1 MKFKNI
7 ISKVVEKDKKFK
19 SKKLKLSRLII
30 NTLFKTMAY
39 KDEFEVARLYTDGR
53 FEKYLNENFEG
64 NFKLGIYLSPPILN
78 LKDSKTKKPKKILFT
93 KKVFYLFSILKKL
106 KFLRNTPLNIFA
118 YSLERKKEKKL
129 IKTLNDCINLILKK
143 LNNNNYK
150 NSLALIELFSEI
162 KGFGHV
168 KLRNFNNFENQYE
181 QKIKEFKQSSKKI
194 DLAAE

>member
-19 SKKLKLSRLII
+19 SKKFKLSRLII

-78 LKDSKTKKPKKILFT
+78 LKDSKTKKPKKSIY
-93 KKVFYLFSILKKL
+93 KKS
-106 KFLRNTPLNIFA
+106 FLSF
-118 YSLERKKEKKL
+118 
-129 IKTLNDCINLILKK
+129 
-143 LNNNNYK
+143 
-150 NSLALIELFSEI
+150 
-162 KGFGHV
+162 
-168 KLRNFNNFENQYE
+168 
-181 QKIKEFKQSSKKI
+181 
-194 DLAAE
+194 

>member
-1 MKFKNI
+1 
-7 ISKVVEKDKKFK
+7 
-19 SKKLKLSRLII
+19 
-30 NTLFKTMAY
+30 MAY

-53 FEKYLNENFEG
+53 FENYLNENFEG

-78 LKDSKTKKPKKILFT
+78 LKDSITKKPKKVLFT
-93 KKVFYLFSILKKL
+93 KKIFYLFRILKKF

-118 YSLERKKEKKL
+118 YSVERKKEKLL
-129 IKTLNDCINLILKK
+129 IKKLDDCINLVLKN

-150 NSLALIELFSEI
+150 NSLALIEIFSQI

-168 KLRNFNNFENQYE
+168 KMKNFQLFEDKYKQKVYE
-181 QKIKEFKQSSKKI
+181 FRQASKKI